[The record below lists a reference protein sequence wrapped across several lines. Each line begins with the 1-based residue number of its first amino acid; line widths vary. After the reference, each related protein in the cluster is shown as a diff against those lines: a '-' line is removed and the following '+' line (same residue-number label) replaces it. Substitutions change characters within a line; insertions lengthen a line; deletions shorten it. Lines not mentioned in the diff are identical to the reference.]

1 MSEFKLISDYFPGG
15 DQPQAIDKL
24 AQGIVEGK
32 KFQNLLGATATGKSV
47 AWDEPVT
54 VHLGADRYYRG
65 PVGKLLDQAMGVE
78 QADDSVEMAPPAD
91 WRIFAWDATTG
102 RADWQPIS
110 ALSRHAS
117 PEQMYRLQTACG
129 REVVVTGDHSVWALR
144 DGQLHLLP
152 GDALRAGDALPVP
165 LHIPEPAQPL
175 HSLNLLDILR
185 HTGSKAAVDVGKAF
199 RCDTEAKRAMKPFYA
214 QPGSKMWRMRNSD
227 ERVNVGVACAL
238 LERDM
243 MPLDSVRLHGK
254 FYSQPAKM
262 PLTPEFAIVLGQYL
276 AEGHAAERF
285 ALFSTREAEVQDELA
300 RCLQACGIASFRR
313 GDGDFVV
320 ATKVWRD
327 VFHALMGGL
336 AGAKRLPAFWPA
348 LSNSVLAALLS
359 GYFEG
364 DGGLDGGAIT
374 AVTLS
379 RQLAADVVEALL
391 RFGIWAGM
399 RPVSKRKP
407 NGEYGSYYKITVSGA
422 ENLQRFAAQIGF
434 ISRRKT
440 QSLADNLRDEHTNV
454 DLVFGVG
461 PRLLLER
468 QSANILQRDVAE
480 RAGCTR
486 TMISAIECGIR
497 HPSRKLFER
506 ICAAINIQDSSFTG
520 LAQVHWS
527 PLEVIEQTPAKGKY
541 VYDFSVAGYETFLT
555 GRGGVFVHNTYTM
568 ANVIQKVQRPTL
580 VMAHN
585 KTLAAQL
592 CSEFR
597 EFFPENA
604 VEFFVSY
611 YDYYQPEAYIP
622 STDTYI
628 EKDSQ
633 VNDEINRLRHS
644 STQSLLERRDVIVVS
659 SVSCIYGL
667 GSPDEYKEIILTFK
681 RGQPYDR
688 EDALRRLIDMQFT
701 RNNMEL
707 TRGTFRVRGDT
718 LEIQPADEEIV
729 IRVEFFGDDV
739 EKITL
744 ADPLT
749 GEIVGNR
756 DTITVFSASHF
767 VTSKA
772 RLERAIIDIE
782 AEMIDQVAYF
792 RRNNQLL
799 EAQRIEQRTRFDIE
813 MMKELGYCSGI
824 ENYSRYMDGRAPGT
838 APYTLLDYFPKDYL
852 LIIDESHQTLPQ
864 VRGMYNG
871 DKARKETLINYGFRL
886 PSASDNRP
894 LKFNEYE
901 ERINQVVF
909 VTATPGPYE
918 KEHSE
923 QVVEQII
930 RPTGLV
936 DPEIV
941 VRPTKGQID
950 DLIEEIRKRVEKQE
964 RVLVTTL
971 TKKMAEDLTEYLE
984 DLKMKVNYLHSDIKT
999 MERSE
1004 ILRNLR
1010 LGVHDVLVGI
1020 NLLREGLDLPE
1031 VTLVAILD
1039 ADKEGFLRSE
1049 TSLIQTI
1056 GRAARN
1062 VGGQVIMYAD
1072 NLTGSMSR
1080 AIEETNR
1087 RREKQVAY
1095 NLEHGITPQ
1104 TVRKA
1109 VRDLIM
1115 SERVAEEANTYSTGN
1130 ATARLKADPAA
1141 MSLSQVEEVIG
1152 QLEKEMKD
1160 AARALNFE
1168 YAAELRDEVNELR
1181 KLVPASK
1188 VGQDTG
1194 TSGLGKDKALYGAG
1208 KAIKAAKTKK

>member
-1 MSEFKLISDYFPGG
+1 MGEFQLISDYKPAG
-15 DQPQAIDKL
+15 DQPRAIEKM
-24 AQGIVEGK
+24 AQGIRDGK
-32 KFQNLLGATATGKSV
+32 KFQTLLGATATGKTFT
-47 AWDEPVT
+47 A
-54 VHLGADRYYRG
+54 
-65 PVGKLLDQAMGVE
+65 
-78 QADDSVEMAPPAD
+78 
-91 WRIFAWDATTG
+91 
-102 RADWQPIS
+102 
-110 ALSRHAS
+110 AS
-117 PEQMYRLQTACG
+117 
-129 REVVVTGDHSVWALR
+129 
-144 DGQLHLLP
+144 
-152 GDALRAGDALPVP
+152 
-165 LHIPEPAQPL
+165 I
-175 HSLNLLDILR
+175 
-185 HTGSKAAVDVGKAF
+185 
-199 RCDTEAKRAMKPFYA
+199 
-214 QPGSKMWRMRNSD
+214 
-227 ERVNVGVACAL
+227 
-238 LERDM
+238 
-243 MPLDSVRLHGK
+243 
-254 FYSQPAKM
+254 
-262 PLTPEFAIVLGQYL
+262 
-276 AEGHAAERF
+276 
-285 ALFSTREAEVQDELA
+285 
-300 RCLQACGIASFRR
+300 
-313 GDGDFVV
+313 
-320 ATKVWRD
+320 
-327 VFHALMGGL
+327 
-336 AGAKRLPAFWPA
+336 
-348 LSNSVLAALLS
+348 
-359 GYFEG
+359 
-364 DGGLDGGAIT
+364 
-374 AVTLS
+374 
-379 RQLAADVVEALL
+379 
-391 RFGIWAGM
+391 
-399 RPVSKRKP
+399 
-407 NGEYGSYYKITVSGA
+407 
-422 ENLQRFAAQIGF
+422 
-434 ISRRKT
+434 
-440 QSLADNLRDEHTNV
+440 
-454 DLVFGVG
+454 
-461 PRLLLER
+461 
-468 QSANILQRDVAE
+468 
-480 RAGCTR
+480 
-486 TMISAIECGIR
+486 IE
-497 HPSRKLFER
+497 
-506 ICAAINIQDSSFTG
+506 
-520 LAQVHWS
+520 
-527 PLEVIEQTPAKGKY
+527 
-541 VYDFSVAGYETFLT
+541 
-555 GRGGVFVHNTYTM
+555 
-568 ANVIQKVQRPTL
+568 KVQRPTL

-597 EFFPENA
+597 EFFPNNA

-622 STDTYI
+622 QTDTYI

-644 STQSLLERRDVIVVS
+644 ATQSLLERRDVIVVS

-667 GSPDEYKEIILTFK
+667 GSPDEYKEIVLAFK
-681 RGQPYDR
+681 RGEPYDR

-749 GEIVGNR
+749 GEIVGTR

-772 RLERAIIDIE
+772 RLEKAIVEIE
-782 AEMIDQVAYF
+782 AEMMDQVAYF
-792 RRNNQLL
+792 RRNQQLL

-824 ENYSRYMDGRAPGT
+824 ENYSRFMDGRTPGS
-838 APYTLLDYFPKDYL
+838 APYTLLDYFPKDFL
-852 LIIDESHQTLPQ
+852 LVVDESHQTLPQ
-864 VRGMYNG
+864 IRGMYNG

-886 PSASDNRP
+886 PSAADNRP
-894 LKFNEYE
+894 LKWHEFE
-901 ERINQVVF
+901 ERLNQTVF
-909 VTATPGPYE
+909 VSATPGPYE
-918 KEHSE
+918 KEHAE

-950 DLIEEIRKRVEKQE
+950 DLIEEIRKRVEKEE

-984 DLKMKVNYLHSDIKT
+984 DLKVKVNYLHSDIKT
-999 MERSE
+999 MERTE

-1039 ADKEGFLRSE
+1039 ADKEGFLRSD

-1095 NLEHGITPQ
+1095 NVEHNITPQ
-1104 TVRKA
+1104 TVKKA

-1115 SERVAEEANTYSTGN
+1115 AERVAEEKNDYSSQN
-1130 ATARLKADPAA
+1130 ASARLKADPAT
-1141 MSLSQVEEVIG
+1141 MSLNQIEEVIG

-1168 YAAELRDEVNELR
+1168 YAAELRDEVNALR
-1181 KLVPASK
+1181 KMAPKSS

-1194 TSGLGKDKALYGAG
+1194 TSGLGKDKALYGSKSA
-1208 KAIKAAKTKK
+1208 KPTKTKK